1 MSKKK
6 SQPNE
11 SEFMTLPEA
20 AKYLRV
26 SKETMY
32 RWVKAKKLPYHR
44 IGRKYFFLKGSLK
57 RAGVSKES

>member
-1 MSKKK
+1 
-6 SQPNE
+6 
-11 SEFMTLPEA
+11 MTLPEA